1 MIKKTL
7 PWVIAVLITLTAVFY
22 QRLTG
27 PTHPKRIT
35 ISLADKEHKIRLL
48 RSHSGDEDAEISVVL
63 PDKNIKATLFY
74 KVFPPQKN
82 AIWNEVKMSR
92 SSDSLLANLPQQQ
105 MAGKLMYY
113 IELQHDNK
121 KVEVANSH
129 TPIIIRFTGG
139 VPAWAMIPHI
149 ILMFFAMF
157 LSNAAGIFA
166 VMGINKYKIIGIL
179 AFITLFLGG
188 MIFGPI
194 VQKFAFDE
202 FWAGVPFAWDLT
214 DNKTLV
220 AVLFWAFAL
229 WTNRT
234 KPRPALTIVAAIVML
249 AIYAIP
255 HSMYGSEL
263 DPETGEIR
271 QAINVMRFFYDGM
284 IA

>member
-1 MIKKTL
+1 
-7 PWVIAVLITLTAVFY
+7 
-22 QRLTG
+22 
-27 PTHPKRIT
+27 
-35 ISLADKEHKIRLL
+35 
-48 RSHSGDEDAEISVVL
+48 
-63 PDKNIKATLFY
+63 
-74 KVFPPQKN
+74 
-82 AIWNEVKMSR
+82 
-92 SSDSLLANLPQQQ
+92 
-105 MAGKLMYY
+105 
-113 IELQHDNK
+113 
-121 KVEVANSH
+121 
-129 TPIIIRFTGG
+129 
-139 VPAWAMIPHI
+139 
-149 ILMFFAMF
+149 MF